1 LRPART
7 KSAGSQETDSQ
18 CQREPPTGIE
28 EVKSLATREEKQAYL
43 DEMVRKRGYV
53 LDYHKVL
60 TNCDL
65 DLMKA
70 SAALVEAAYLNERKL
85 DRRTKD

>member
-1 LRPART
+1 
-7 KSAGSQETDSQ
+7 
-18 CQREPPTGIE
+18 
-28 EVKSLATREEKQAYL
+28 L